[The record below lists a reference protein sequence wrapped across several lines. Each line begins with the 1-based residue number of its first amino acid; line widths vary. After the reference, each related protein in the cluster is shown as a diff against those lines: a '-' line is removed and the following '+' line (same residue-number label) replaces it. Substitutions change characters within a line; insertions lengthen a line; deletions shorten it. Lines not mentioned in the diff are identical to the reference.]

1 MQLQPPSGA
10 DVAYPVRRRATR
22 YPCFARVRVDDNREG
37 ITSDMSSA
45 GLSFHTMDRFTRDEI
60 IDLSVNFETVREP
73 KIQVVH
79 AAKVVWTA
87 VSESGRAWRV
97 GVEFIQQ

>member
-10 DVAYPVRRRATR
+10 DLAYPEKRRALR
-22 YPCFARVRVDDNREG
+22 YPCIARVRVDNREG

-45 GLSFHTMDRFTRDEI
+45 GLSFHTMDRFTQDEI
-60 IDLSVNFETVREP
+60 IDLSVNFEAGRDP
-73 KIQVVH
+73 KIQVIH

-87 VSESGRAWRV
+87 ATESGRAWRV
-97 GVEFIQQ
+97 GVQFI

>member
-10 DVAYPVRRRATR
+10 DVAFPKRRRVSR
-22 YPCFARVRVDDNREG
+22 YRCIARVRADNREG
-37 ITSDMSSA
+37 ITAEMSSA

-60 IDLSVNFETVREP
+60 IDLSVNFETAQEP
-73 KIQVVH
+73 LIQVVH

-87 VSESGRAWRV
+87 ATESGRAWRV
-97 GVEFIQQ
+97 GVQFI

>member
-1 MQLQPPSGA
+1 M
-10 DVAYPVRRRATR
+10 AYPVRRRATR
-22 YPCFARVRVDDNREG
+22 YPCIARVRVDDNREG

-45 GLSFHTMDRFTRDEI
+45 GLSFHTMDRFTLDEV
-60 IDLSVNFETVREP
+60 IDLSVNFEIVQEP

-87 VSESGRAWRV
+87 AAESGRAWRV
-97 GVEFIQQ
+97 GVQFIEH